1 MKIGIYAVPTYQ
13 IGFITRNLA
22 MIPCIRHLKD
32 IHCEVLVI
40 CGEKDKA
47 NKSASSQ
54 LAQLIPNA
62 KAITI
67 AGAGHEVNI
76 DCPAKLGK
84 ELEKFF

>member
-1 MKIGIYAVPTYQ
+1 
-13 IGFITRNLA
+13 